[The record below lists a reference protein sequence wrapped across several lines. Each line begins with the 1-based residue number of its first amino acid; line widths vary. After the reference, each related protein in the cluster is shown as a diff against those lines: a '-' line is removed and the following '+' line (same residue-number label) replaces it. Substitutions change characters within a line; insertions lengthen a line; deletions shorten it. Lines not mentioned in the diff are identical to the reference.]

1 MIRIWRHGKNITHL
15 YSGFFRLENPF
26 SNLPIKMETKQTN
39 NITDTY
45 ILDSFFSF
53 DFNWY
58 FVFFFISL
66 IWLFYTR
73 THILLISSPKVTF
86 CPGIM
91 KGVVWISVV
100 LVVESVVVSAL
111 KKDVLPFVKLYIIA
125 LNNMLCLC
133 LWWMC
138 RWVINGDLYF
148 RLAVSIELWLNYNFL
163 SEMEG
168 IILVRCKCFILNMF
182 SYILKCKLYQFLIF
196 SQGLKQFKIVL

>member
-1 MIRIWRHGKNITHL
+1 MSRNYERCC
-15 YSGFFRLENPF
+15 
-26 SNLPIKMETKQTN
+26 
-39 NITDTY
+39 
-45 ILDSFFSF
+45 LD
-53 DFNWY
+53 
-58 FVFFFISL
+58 
-66 IWLFYTR
+66 
-73 THILLISSPKVTF
+73 F
-86 CPGIM
+86 CCSCRGI
-91 KGVVWISVV
+91 GSCFCI
-100 LVVESVVVSAL
+100 

-182 SYILKCKLYQFLIF
+182 SYILKCKLYQVLIF
-196 SQGLKQFKIVL
+196 SQGLKQFKIVLSRVSMLICYNTILIFS